1 MQFSPSESIRY
12 HDFALELRS
21 ESRGVIAGR
30 VSASPVGESS
40 DFAFRY
46 PISPQEINEAMASVT
61 YAASPYLKRS
71 APSASYDPIIGLG
84 ERLFQALLRESPAGR
99 LFRLAQDAAQSRSD
113 GLRIR
118 ITAHD
123 PEVLT
128 LPWEFMFD
136 GAQSMFMALSLRT
149 PIVRRMADPN
159 PPALRPVTGPLRV
172 LVAAAEVYDF
182 GAAEEIEILQQLQ
195 AESGLL
201 DITVLEDA
209 TLPRLAD
216 TLRES
221 AFHVVHFIATGA
233 YGSGRGRWSKIKPED
248 GRNLGQGL
256 LLVGADAAAKD
267 KMESAE
273 FVPAA
278 HLHDLIAA
286 SPEVRFVML
295 SACETDRMAAE
306 LSRAT
311 PLVLGM
317 RGPITDRTRHTITSA
332 LYGALVAGQPLE
344 AAVTAGRQAVDRS
357 QPGSREWG
365 LPTLYV
371 ASPHGILL
379 TPGAKG
385 ITATASLNLGE
396 LVIEA
401 TGTVAAAAPAAVPR
415 EQLRLQAELDIEQRN
430 LESLRAQQDLLGA
443 KLPDFIKR
451 QIDEAVD
458 KVAELHSKLAAF
470 G

>member
-12 HDFALELRS
+12 HDFTVELRS
-21 ESRGVIAGR
+21 EARGVLAGR
-30 VSASPVGESS
+30 VAASPVGESS
-40 DFAFRY
+40 DFALRY
-46 PISPQEINEAMASVT
+46 PVSPQEINEALASIT

-118 ITAHD
+118 IAAHD
-123 PEVLT
+123 LDVLA

-149 PIVRRMADPN
+149 PIVRRLAAPSL
-159 PPALRPVTGPLRV
+159 PALRPVSGPLRV
-172 LVAAAEVYDF
+172 LVAVAEVQDF
-182 GAAEEIEILQQLQ
+182 DAAGEIEILRQHQ
-195 AESGLL
+195 ARSGLL

-209 TLPRLAD
+209 TLARLAA
-216 TLRES
+216 TLNEN

-233 YGSGRGRWSKIKPED
+233 YGTGRGRWSKVMPED

-256 LLVGADAAAKD
+256 LLMGADAAAKD
-267 KMESAE
+267 KLESAE
-273 FVPAA
+273 FVPAV
-278 HLHDLIAA
+278 HLHDLIAT
-286 SPEVRFVML
+286 SPEVRFVMF
-295 SACETDRMAAE
+295 SACETDQVAAE
-306 LSRAT
+306 LSRTT

-317 RGPITDRTRHTITSA
+317 RGPVTNRTCQTITSA
-332 LYGALVAGQPLE
+332 LYQALVAGQPLE
-344 AAVTAGRQAVDRS
+344 AAVTAGRQAIDRS

-371 ASPHGILL
+371 ASPHGILF

-385 ITATASLNLGE
+385 ITDAGVGVDSVAVDRG
-396 LVIEA
+396 
-401 TGTVAAAAPAAVPR
+401 VAAAAPAIAPR
-415 EQLRLQAELDIEQRN
+415 EQLRLQAELEIEQRN
-430 LESLRAQQDLLGA
+430 LESLRTQQDLLGNA
-443 KLPDFIKR
+443 VPDFIKR
-451 QIDEAVD
+451 QVAEAVD
-458 KVAELHSKLAAF
+458 KVAELSSKLAAF
-470 G
+470 E